1 MTAMTRSRTLDEMD
15 AALFRV
21 RRSGLVIRNS
31 TKADPLE
38 PERHRCARVEISSN
52 HSRDRGSTMNVTT
65 YGLDLAKRVFQVHWV
80 EADTG
85 EIKRKVLA
93 RGDVGAFF
101 ARRVPG
107 IVAME
112 SCGSAH
118 HWGRVISGLGHQVRL
133 IAAQFVRPFVKTNKT
148 DAADAEAI
156 WEAAQRPGMRF
167 VALKSEEQQA
177 VLSLHRMRAQLVKI
191 RAMQA
196 YQVRS
201 LLYEFGVVAPKGF
214 RALKNKAGPVL
225 ADPTGCPVPELLRG
239 ELLSQLQGLESLTA
253 RIEALERRIGSW
265 QRRNGDCERLA
276 AIPGVGQLTAT
287 AAVATVSDARSFR
300 SGREFAAFLGIV
312 PRQSGT
318 GGRVKLLGI
327 SKRGDPYLRTL
338 LIHGARSVILTQSR
352 ADRVMD
358 PWLRAV
364 LARRPKNV
372 AIVAL
377 ANKMART
384 IWALLAH
391 GRHFDPN
398 WDRAAMSVAMD

>member
-1 MTAMTRSRTLDEMD
+1 
-15 AALFRV
+15 V
-21 RRSGLVIRNS
+21 RRPRKQV
-31 TKADPLE
+31 DPLE
-38 PERHRCARVEISSN
+38 PERHQCARVEMSSN
-52 HSRDRGSTMNVTT
+52 HSRDRGSTMNITT

-80 EADTG
+80 EPETG
-85 EIKRKVLA
+85 EVKRRTLA
-93 RGDVGAFF
+93 RAEVSAFF
-101 ARRVPG
+101 ARRAAG

-118 HWGRVISGLGHQVRL
+118 YWGRVLSGLGHQVRL

-156 WEAAQRPGMRF
+156 WEAVQRPGMRF

-177 VLSLHRMRAQLVKI
+177 VLSLHRMRTQLVKI
-191 RAMQA
+191 RTMQA

-214 RALKNKAGPVL
+214 RALTATIGPLL
-225 ADPTGCPVPELLRG
+225 AEPTRGPVPELVRI
-239 ELLSQLQGLESLTA
+239 ELLSQLEGLRTLSA
-253 RIEALERRIGSW
+253 RIDELERRIASW
-265 QRRNGDCERLA
+265 QRRETECQRLA
-276 AIPGVGQLTAT
+276 AIPGVGRLTAT
-287 AAVATVSDARSFR
+287 AVVATVADARSFR
-300 SGREFAAFLGIV
+300 SGREFAAFLGLV

-338 LIHGARSVILTQSR
+338 LIHGARSVLLTQSR

-358 PWLRAV
+358 PWLRGV
-364 LARRPKNV
+364 LSRRPKNV

-384 IWALLAH
+384 IWALMAH
-391 GRHFDPN
+391 GRKFDRN
-398 WDRAAMSVAMD
+398 WARTPLTVAMEQ